1 MKIYIV
7 TSGCYSDYGI
17 DAVFLDE
24 KEAEKYIATKNKEDP
39 WHDNYGIEEYETQD
53 GKINIGN
60 NVIGYEYEG
69 YISKSWYLGHEEF
82 VVNETADIIFQSEA
96 SKDWDK
102 VWLKDKNYELAKK
115 ILCDRFAEHQAKKE
129 GIV

>member
-24 KEAEKYIATKNKEDP
+24 KEAEKYIATKNKEDA
-39 WHDNYGIEEYETQD
+39 WHDNYDIEEYETQD

-69 YISKSWYLGHEEF
+69 YISKSWYLGHEKF

>member
-24 KEAEKYIATKNKEDP
+24 KEAEKYIATKNKEDS

-69 YISKSWYLGHEEF
+69 YISKSWYLEREKF
-82 VVNETADIIFQSEA
+82 VVNETANIIFQSEA